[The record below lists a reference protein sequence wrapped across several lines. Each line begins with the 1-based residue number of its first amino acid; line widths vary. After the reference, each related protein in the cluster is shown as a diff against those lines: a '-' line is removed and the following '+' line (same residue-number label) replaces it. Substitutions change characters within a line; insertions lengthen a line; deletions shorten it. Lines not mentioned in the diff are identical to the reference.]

1 MLWDVHPKQCS
12 LCLNHSQKCQV
23 QFLNARIGFLLRH
36 QWQWPIFVAM
46 SASLVFVLLQNQV
59 EKLNFSDCPRAKYGR
74 ESDRNDYLKLF
85 LLPLRWHLNVPF
97 EMYSKIRKMVL
108 HALGL
113 SWWVMMQCPIMLTK
127 WRCLSLEI
135 TSMCSVKLCIAW
147 LCLSLKHLTAA
158 NEPSLILPLYSW
170 RQKKSFQ
177 VKRITK

>member
-1 MLWDVHPKQCS
+1 MPGAIPECKNWVPLATPMAMANLCGHVSISCFCS
-12 LCLNHSQKCQV
+12 SAKSSRKIEL
-23 QFLNARIGFLLRH
+23 
-36 QWQWPIFVAM
+36 PFV
-46 SASLVFVLLQNQV
+46 
-59 EKLNFSDCPRAKYGR
+59 FSDCPRAKYGR

-147 LCLSLKHLTAA
+147 PCSSLKHLTAA

-177 VKRITK
+177 VKRMTK